1 MSENSPINILVA
13 EDNDVSREMLVGIL
27 KAEGYEVYGAIDGES
42 AIKVIEDRSI
52 HLALVDVNMAPKGGF
67 SFVKYLAAQ
76 NIKLPV
82 ILVTAD
88 DSADMLVE
96 ASSLG
101 VAQILQKPVR
111 PNRLLQAVERILSR
125 YV

>member
-1 MSENSPINILVA
+1 MSKNLPINILVA

-27 KAEGYEVYGAIDGES
+27 RAKNYQVYSAIDGES

-67 SFVKYLAAQ
+67 SFVKYLVAQ
-76 NIKLPV
+76 GIKLPV

-101 VAQILQKPVR
+101 VAQVLQKPVR
-111 PNRLLQAVERILSR
+111 PDRLLQAVERTLSR